1 MLGKWEL
8 EPWIGEEIQGVRV
21 GVLCPPPLPF
31 VGLLNGKV
39 GCGQFGQAS
48 WIFFSFA
55 SVAVFPLVFLFIVLC
70 GGSIEGQVSTR
81 ENSLATYIAFPL
93 LSTPGMVFGDSVDL
107 YSV

>member
-1 MLGKWEL
+1 MWNSE
-8 EPWIGEEIQGVRV
+8 
-21 GVLCPPPLPF
+21 
-31 VGLLNGKV
+31 GKV

-93 LSTPGMVFGDSVDL
+93 LSTPGMGWFLVILWICSV
-107 YSV
+107 

>member
-1 MLGKWEL
+1 M
-8 EPWIGEEIQGVRV
+8 VCYV
-21 GVLCPPPLPF
+21 SPPTLPF